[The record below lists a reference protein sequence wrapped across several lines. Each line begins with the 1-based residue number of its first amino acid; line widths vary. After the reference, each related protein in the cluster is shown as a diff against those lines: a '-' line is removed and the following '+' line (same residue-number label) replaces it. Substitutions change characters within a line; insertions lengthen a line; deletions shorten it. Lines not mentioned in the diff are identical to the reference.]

1 MKALIIEDE
10 ISASNAL
17 KSLIFE
23 VSPDIEIIAQ
33 LQSIDESIEWF
44 STHANPDLAFMDIH
58 LADGSSFSIF
68 ESVEVH
74 CPVIFTT
81 AYDEYA
87 LKAFEVNSIGY
98 LLKPIDKQKLL
109 KTIQKYREFIPA
121 MNRDILSEL
130 MLSLKKPLSP
140 YKTHF
145 LIPKKDKLIP
155 LQVENIAFVFTE
167 NKIVKA
173 YTFSGDFFIL
183 NYTLEELSDMLNPV
197 FFFRAN
203 RQFLVSH
210 KAIKD
215 ISLWFNSKLSVNLVQ
230 PVPEKILISK
240 ARVPEF
246 KAWYMEQ
253 K

>member
-10 ISASNAL
+10 IIASNAL
-17 KSLIFE
+17 KSLISE

-44 STHANPDLAFMDIH
+44 STHTNPDLAFMDIH

-109 KTIQKYREFIPA
+109 KAIQKYREFIPA
-121 MNRDILSEL
+121 MNRDVLSEL

-155 LQVENIAFVFTE
+155 LQVGNIAFIFTE

-173 YTFSGDFFIL
+173 CTFDQEFFIL
-183 NYTLEELSDMLNPV
+183 DYTLEELSDMLNPA

-203 RQFLVSH
+203 RQFILAH

-215 ISLWFNSKLSVNLVQ
+215 ISLWFSSKLSVNLFQ
-230 PVPEKILISK
+230 SAPEKILISK

>member
-215 ISLWFNSKLSVNLVQ
+215 ISLWFNSKLSVNLVL